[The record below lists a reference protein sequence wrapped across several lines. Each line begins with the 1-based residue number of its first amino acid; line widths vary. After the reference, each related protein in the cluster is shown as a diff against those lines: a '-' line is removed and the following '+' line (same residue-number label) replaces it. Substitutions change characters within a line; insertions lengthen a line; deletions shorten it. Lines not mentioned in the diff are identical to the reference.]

1 MWLVGV
7 ESFSFAFRSS
17 DSGTVMR
24 TDQSRGLR
32 RNYLQAWRQ
41 QFLDRRS
48 RTLIFRTCALL
59 GCKTCAQYYLSAG
72 LEAAV
77 SRSSVFLQNRR
88 LQMQE
93 CSFRA
98 AILGP
103 FVQGSNLTL
112 TLPNSKT
119 HKGLFKMTQT
129 FKTSS
134 IIENLTYLNRKL
146 HLGGR
151 NL

>member
-1 MWLVGV
+1 M
-7 ESFSFAFRSS
+7 
-17 DSGTVMR
+17 
-24 TDQSRGLR
+24 R

-72 LEAAV
+72 SEAAV
-77 SRSSVFLQNRR
+77 SRSSVLLQNRR

-93 CSFRA
+93 CDFRA

-119 HKGLFKMTQT
+119 QM

-134 IIENLTYLNRKL
+134 IIEHLKYLKKKL
-146 HLGGR
+146 HLGGI